1 MKEKKREVV
10 SGKPRR
16 EYDNVYREE
25 AVRYWKTTG
34 RTAEVVAEEL
44 GVGVL
49 ALYRWNQQMK
59 KQQGTPPPGVDA
71 RSAAEKVASLELE
84 IKRLRKANAR
94 LEDQKD
100 ILKKAMGILKQ
111 APRSSMPSSNP

>member
-1 MKEKKREVV
+1 MEKKKPEIAW
-10 SGKPRR
+10 GKPRR
-16 EYDNVYREE
+16 EHDRVYREE

-34 RTAEVVAEEL
+34 RTAEAVAEEL

-59 KQQGTPPPGVDA
+59 KQQGMPPPGVDA

-100 ILKKAMGILKQ
+100 ILKKAMGILHK
-111 APRSSMPSSNP
+111 APRSSMPPSSH